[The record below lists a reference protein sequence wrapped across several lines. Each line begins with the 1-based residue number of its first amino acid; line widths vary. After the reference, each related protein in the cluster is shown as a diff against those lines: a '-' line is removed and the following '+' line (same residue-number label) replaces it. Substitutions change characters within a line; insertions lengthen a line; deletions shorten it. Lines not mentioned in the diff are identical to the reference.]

1 MSGATDRPGHD
12 RREETRHEEVRPE
25 EVHREEVLREEL
37 ERRLTFLEE
46 ADDSA
51 FGEFTRLD
59 WLLCTLFFFVFPLL
73 LLGVMVL

>member
-1 MSGATDRPGHD
+1 MS
-12 RREETRHEEVRPE
+12 EETNGSKVVPE

-37 ERRLTFLEE
+37 ERRLAFLEE

-51 FGEFTRLD
+51 FGDFTRLD
-59 WLLCTLFFFVFPLL
+59 WLLCTLLFFVFPLL

>member
-1 MSGATDRPGHD
+1 MSGETDGSK
-12 RREETRHEEVRPE
+12 VVPE

-37 ERRLTFLEE
+37 ERRLAFLEE

-51 FGEFTRLD
+51 FGDFTRLD
-59 WLLCTLFFFVFPLL
+59 WLLCTLLFFVFPLL